1 MKLFIICSAGLVC
14 LLGCLLCLSE
24 QAIVALTSLR
34 AIFVLVVLFWVRCEC
49 FMWLRA
55 DAMCHAVEAMRR
67 TVEAYKNVK
76 RGGDT
81 AVNLSDYH
89 ALLCEINSLS
99 QTIVNLSDQRNLLRE
114 MKGAVL
120 KSARYSRTV
129 LGLLNGGSCSPKGGS
144 GSSERVRR
152 KLRRSSLSDSCLSS
166 PRAPSSS
173 S

>member
-1 MKLFIICSAGLVC
+1 MLILYAVGPVCILGCSM
-14 LLGCLLCLSE
+14 LLGE
-24 QAIVALTSLR
+24 QTITALTYLR

-67 TVEAYKNVK
+67 TMEAYT
-76 RGGDT
+76 RATEGGDT

-89 ALLCEINSLS
+89 TLLCEINSLS
-99 QTIVNLSDQRNLLRE
+99 QTIVHLSEQENLLRE
-114 MKGAVL
+114 IRGAVL

-129 LGLLNGGSCSPKGGS
+129 LGLLNGGSSSPKGGH
-144 GSSERVRR
+144 GSDERARR

>member
-1 MKLFIICSAGLVC
+1 
-14 LLGCLLCLSE
+14 
-24 QAIVALTSLR
+24 
-34 AIFVLVVLFWVRCEC
+34 
-49 FMWLRA
+49 MWLRV
-55 DAMCHAVEAMRR
+55 DAVCHVVEAMRSAM
-67 TVEAYKNVK
+67 EAYRAAK
-76 RGGDT
+76 RGGETDLS
-81 AVNLSDYH
+81 ASDYH
-89 ALLCEINSLS
+89 MLLCEINSLS

>member
-1 MKLFIICSAGLVC
+1 MLIFCSLGLACFV
-14 LLGCLLCLSE
+14 GCTLWLSGLT
-24 QAIVALTSLR
+24 ITALTYLR
-34 AIFVLVVLFWVRCEC
+34 ALFVLVVLFWVRCEC

-81 AVNLSDYH
+81 AVSLSDYH

-120 KSARYSRTV
+120 KSARYSRSV
-129 LGLLNGGSCSPKGGS
+129 LGLLNGGSSSPKRGS
-144 GSSERVRR
+144 ESSEGAKR
-152 KLRRSSLSDSCLSS
+152 KLRRSSLSDSCISL
-166 PRAPSSS
+166 PRAPS
-173 S
+173 

>member
-1 MKLFIICSAGLVC
+1 M
-14 LLGCLLCLSE
+14 LLGE
-24 QAIVALTSLR
+24 QTITALTYLR

-76 RGGDT
+76 RGGDA
-81 AVNLSDYH
+81 AVSLSDYH

-144 GSSERVRR
+144 GSSERARR